1 MMNITFDEIP
11 ALFTSVGEMFAEKK
25 DELCRMDA
33 KLGDGDL
40 GLTMSKGFVE
50 LPQILEQNKEEAQ
63 GDIGKLLM
71 KASMKLS
78 SAIPSTMGFL
88 MASGLLEAGKK
99 LREKTELDGFALAVF
114 LDGFAA
120 GIQKRGKCQAGQRTI
135 FDAIQPAATAA
146 SNADK
151 TDLQQVIRAAANAA
165 AAGVESTKHMRPV
178 FGKAAVHAAQA
189 DGVADQGAVA
199 GYYLLVGMQ
208 NYICR

>member
-1 MMNITFDEIP
+1 
-11 ALFTSVGEMFAEKK
+11 
-25 DELCRMDA
+25 
-33 KLGDGDL
+33 
-40 GLTMSKGFVE
+40 
-50 LPQILEQNKEEAQ
+50 
-63 GDIGKLLM
+63 
-71 KASMKLS
+71 
-78 SAIPSTMGFL
+78 

-178 FGKAAVHAAQA
+178 FRKAAVHAAQA